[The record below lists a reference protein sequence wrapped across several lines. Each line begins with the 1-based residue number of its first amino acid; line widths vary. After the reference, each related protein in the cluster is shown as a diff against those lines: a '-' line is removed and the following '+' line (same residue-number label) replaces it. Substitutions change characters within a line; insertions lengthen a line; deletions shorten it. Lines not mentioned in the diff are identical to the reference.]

1 MHSCMAT
8 IKCFEE
14 LEIWQLARLQ
24 ANDFNKLAET
34 TSLSKD
40 YELRNQMNA
49 SSGSVMDCIA
59 EGFERSGNNEF
70 KNMLVI
76 AKGSN
81 GEFRSQLY
89 RCLNRRHITQE
100 KFSELYSKNEILGR
114 KIMVFIQYLQKSE
127 YKGQRYKKEEASTQP
142 QTSNIKHQTDSKGQ
156 RYKKEESS
164 IEPQTSNLKPQTEPK
179 GQHYK
184 NDEAS
189 TQPQTSNLKPQTK

>member
-1 MHSCMAT
+1 MAT
-8 IKCFEE
+8 INRFED
-14 LEIWQLARLQ
+14 LEIWQLANNQ
-24 ANDFNKLAET
+24 SKDFDLLVET
-34 TSLSKD
+34 TPLAKD
-40 YELRNQMNA
+40 YELRNQMNG

-89 RCLNRRHITQE
+89 RCLNRRHIAQE
-100 KFSELYSKNEILGR
+100 KFDELYSKNELLGK
-114 KIMVFIQYLQKSE
+114 KIMSFIQYLQKT
-127 YKGQRYKKEEASTQP
+127 AF
-142 QTSNIKHQTDSKGQ
+142 KGQ

-164 IEPQTSNLKPQTEPK
+164 TEPQTSNLKLLTES
-179 GQHYK
+179 